1 MSATRQVEIFGF
13 QNGEIQQ
20 QQQQHDYNINN
31 SKRSDYMGCLDISRL
46 PLSSQSRS
54 FAAIR
59 KALSFNLDEFSE
71 Y

>member
-1 MSATRQVEIFGF
+1 MSATRQGEIFGF
-13 QNGEIQQ
+13 QNGEIQ

-59 KALSFNLDEFSE
+59 KALSFNLDEFS
-71 Y
+71 